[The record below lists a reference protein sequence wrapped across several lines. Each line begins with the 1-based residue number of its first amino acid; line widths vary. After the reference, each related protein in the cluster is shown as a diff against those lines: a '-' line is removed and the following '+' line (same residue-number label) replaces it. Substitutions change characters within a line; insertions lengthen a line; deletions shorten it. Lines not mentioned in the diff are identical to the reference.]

1 MEEQERYLKE
11 TPFKY
16 VIARGAKKLLT
27 EMTSVKF
34 LLLVFI
40 GIGIWQ
46 RFISDSIGLG
56 AALVVVGLR
65 EIDFDGL
72 VRKVKV

>member
-1 MEEQERYLKE
+1 
-11 TPFKY
+11 
-16 VIARGAKKLLT
+16 
-27 EMTSVKF
+27 MTSVKF